1 MKVRR
6 LSTFL
11 LSLAFVLYLSSTAYA
26 YIDPGTASMIL
37 QGLVALVAGTLVT
50 IRLYWRQI
58 KAFFGKN
65 TSENALKD
73 K

>member
-6 LSTFL
+6 VSTFL
-11 LSLAFVLYLSSTAYA
+11 LSLAFVLYLSGTAYA

-58 KAFFGKN
+58 KSFFGKN